1 MSIALLKRCL
11 KQYSLKRRNVEYDVS
26 SVQDKI
32 RSLLDGPDCMGDYRH
47 VWHTLKMQGVSVPC
61 YTVEAS
67 LRELDPE
74 GTEKRRAHCLRR
86 RAYWYNG
93 PNDTSHCDGYD
104 KLKPFSFPIHAC
116 INGWS
121 RKVLWLYVTQ
131 SNNWPHNIATY
142 YLDAVE
148 HQAGCPQKLI
158 TDLGTENVLMASIHS
173 YFPVDLNSH
182 HCITSPRN
190 QRSEAWWSCFRG
202 SRTN

>member
-1 MSIALLKRCL
+1 MADGDSEEVAIRNYFNKGFTYDEILAFWDKYHGVGMSIALLKRCL
-11 KQYSLKRRNVEYDVS
+11 QYSLKRRNVEYDVS

-47 VWHTLKMQGVSVPC
+47 VWYTLKMQGVGVPC
-61 YTVEAS
+61 YTVKAS

-104 KLKPFSFPIHAC
+104 KLKPFGFPIHAC

-121 RKVLWLYVTQ
+121 RKAL
-131 SNNWPHNIATY
+131 
-142 YLDAVE
+142 
-148 HQAGCPQKLI
+148 
-158 TDLGTENVLMASIHS
+158 
-173 YFPVDLNSH
+173 
-182 HCITSPRN
+182 
-190 QRSEAWWSCFRG
+190 
-202 SRTN
+202 